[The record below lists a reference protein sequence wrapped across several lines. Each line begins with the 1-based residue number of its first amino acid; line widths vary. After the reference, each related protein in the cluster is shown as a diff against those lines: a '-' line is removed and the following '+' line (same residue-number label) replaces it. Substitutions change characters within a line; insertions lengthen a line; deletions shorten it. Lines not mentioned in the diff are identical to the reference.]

1 MKPLPRLHLVPT
13 YKDPREWTKSIQIT
27 EKHILA
33 SDSYMIIRY
42 PSKNWF
48 GEALGVDSNFAV
60 DPKQWKALT
69 ASNVKSVEIDLAKNN
84 LIGLMKNGTLV
95 YVPIL
100 EVDKLDWKF
109 PDYQSVWPVDDS
121 PVVQIGFN
129 ANLMAKLCTVLEGP
143 LKFVFSGENRGAR
156 VFETSGENEGE
167 ALIMNCKID

>member
-1 MKPLPRLHLVPT
+1 MKPLPKLHLVPT
-13 YKDPREWTKSIQIT
+13 DKDLRGWSNFIQIT
-27 EKHILA
+27 EKYIQV
-33 SDSYMIIRY
+33 SDGHMIIRY

-48 GEALGVDSNFAV
+48 GEALGADSNFAV

-69 ASNVKSVEIDLAKNN
+69 ASNVKSVEVDLAKNN

-109 PDYQSVWPVDDS
+109 PDFQSVWPLDDS

-129 ANLMAKLCTVLEGP
+129 AKLMAKLCSVLEGP
-143 LKFVFSGENRGAR
+143 LKFVFSGEKRGAR

-167 ALIMNCKID
+167 AVIMSCKID